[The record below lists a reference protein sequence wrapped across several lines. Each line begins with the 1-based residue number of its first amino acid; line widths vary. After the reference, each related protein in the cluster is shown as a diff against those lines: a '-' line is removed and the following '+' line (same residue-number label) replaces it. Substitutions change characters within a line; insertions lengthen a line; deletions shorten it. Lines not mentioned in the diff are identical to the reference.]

1 MNYRAIY
8 TSLVF
13 SAKAKH
19 RIKSSEEYFE
29 EHHIFPRSLFP
40 EYKRNKHNL
49 VLLTAREHYLAH
61 KLLCKIWPSRS
72 MYAAIWQMSMRS
84 RKADSQYKKVVSA
97 HEYELARKLF
107 VAEFRANRWV
117 KMDLAEFNKR
127 PDRRARSREVAKEN
141 WNNSTFRDNMQ
152 KMVKEKIWSKVRCTT
167 TGQVFDSID
176 EAKRYFNIK
185 AFHISS
191 VCKGKRKYC
200 GVDPKTGE
208 KLHWEYVGMSER
220 NALYK
225 NRGFTRFKGLEN
237 P

>member
-1 MNYRAIY
+1 M
-8 TSLVF
+8 F

-19 RIKSSEEYFE
+19 RTKSSEEYFE

-61 KLLCKIWPSRS
+61 KLLCKIWPSRA
-72 MYAAIWQMSMRS
+72 MYAAIWQMSIKS
-84 RKADSQYKKVVSA
+84 KKLVSPYERIVSA
-97 HEYELARKLF
+97 RDYEAAKKLF
-107 VAEFRANRWV
+107 VAELTANHWG
-117 KMDLAEFNKR
+117 MDFVEFNKR
-127 PDRRARSREVAKEN
+127 PERREKSKESCKKN
-141 WNNSTFRDNMQ
+141 WNNPEFRDNMQ
-152 KMVKEKIWSKVRCTT
+152 KMVKEKFWSKVRCTT

-185 AFHISS
+185 AFHIST
-191 VCKGKRKYC
+191 VCQGKRKYC

-208 KLHWEYVGMSER
+208 KLQWEYVGTSER
-220 NALYK
+220 NRIYK

-237 P
+237 Q

>member
-1 MNYRAIY
+1 M
-8 TSLVF
+8 F

-40 EYKRNKHNL
+40 QYNRNKHNL

-61 KLLCKIWPSRS
+61 KLLCKIWPSRA
-72 MYAAIWQMSMRS
+72 MYAAIWQMSIKSKKSDSPYQKIVSS
-84 RKADSQYKKVVSA
+84 R
-97 HEYELARKLF
+97 EYEIARKHF
-107 VAEFRANRWV
+107 IEEMKKAPWGNRFS
-117 KMDLAEFNKR
+117 AEFNR
-127 PDRRARSREVAKEN
+127 RADRRAKSRETGKAN
-141 WNNSTFRDNMQ
+141 WNNENFRSMMLD
-152 KMVKEKIWSKVRCTT
+152 MVKQKIWSKVRCIT

-191 VCKGKRKYC
+191 VCRGKRKYC
-200 GVDPKTGE
+200 GVDPKTGK
-208 KLHWEYVGMSER
+208 KLQWEYVGLSER
-220 NALYK
+220 NQIYK

-237 P
+237 Q

>member
-8 TSLVF
+8 ASLVF
-13 SAKAKH
+13 SARGKH
-19 RIKSSEEYFE
+19 RTKSSEEYFE

-61 KLLCKIWPSRS
+61 KLLCRIWPSRA

-84 RKADSQYKKVVSA
+84 KKSDSPYKKIVSA
-97 HEYELARKLF
+97 HEYEHARKLF
-107 VAEFRANRWV
+107 VAEFKANRWV
-117 KMDLAEFNKR
+117 KMDLGEFNKR
-127 PDRRARSREVAKEN
+127 PDRRARSSEVAKEN
-141 WNNSTFRDNMQ
+141 WNNKAFRDNMQ

-167 TGQVFDSID
+167 TGQVFNSIQ
-176 EAKRYFNIK
+176 EAKEYFNIK

-191 VCKGKRKYC
+191 VCQGKRKYC
-200 GVDPKTGE
+200 GVDPKTGK
-208 KLHWEYVGMSER
+208 KLQWEYVGMSER
-220 NALYK
+220 NELYK

-237 P
+237 S

>member
-40 EYKRNKHNL
+40 QYNRNKHNL

-61 KLLCKIWPSRS
+61 KLLCKIWPSRA
-72 MYAAIWQMSMRS
+72 MYAAIWQMSMKSKKPDSPYQKIVSS
-84 RKADSQYKKVVSA
+84 R
-97 HEYELARKLF
+97 EYEIAKKLF
-107 VAEFRANRWV
+107 VARLLEEKWNGAF
-117 KMDLAEFNKR
+117 LADFNKR
-127 PDRRARSREVAKEN
+127 PDRREKSRQNAKAN
-141 WNNSTFRDNMQ
+141 WNNENFR
-152 KMVKEKIWSKVRCTT
+152 KMMNDMYSKKICSKVRCIT
-167 TGQVFDSID
+167 TGQIFNSIT
-176 EAKRYFNIK
+176 EAKQYFKNK
-185 AFHISS
+185 SLHITS
-191 VCKGKRKYC
+191 VCQGKRKYS

-208 KLHWEYVGMSER
+208 KLQWEYVGISER
-220 NALYK
+220 NELYK

-237 P
+237 T

>member
-13 SAKAKH
+13 SARAKH

-49 VLLTAREHYLAH
+49 VLLTAREHYIAH

-72 MYAAIWQMSMRS
+72 MYAAIWQMSMKS
-84 RKADSQYKKVVSA
+84 KKADSPYRKIVSA
-97 HEYELARKLF
+97 REYEHAKKLF
-107 VAEFRANRWV
+107 VAELKANHWG
-117 KMDLAEFNKR
+117 MDFVEFNKR
-127 PDRRARSREVAKEN
+127 PERRARSSEVAKEN
-141 WNNSTFRDNMQ
+141 WNNQKFRSKMLD
-152 KMVKEKIWSKVRCTT
+152 MVKQKIWSKVRCIT
-167 TGQVFDSID
+167 TGQVFDSIN

-185 AFHISS
+185 AFHIST
-191 VCKGKRKYC
+191 VCQGKRKYC

-208 KLHWEYVGMSER
+208 KLQWEYVGTSER
-220 NALYK
+220 NQIYK
-225 NRGFTRFKGLEN
+225 NRGFTKFRGLEN
-237 P
+237 S